1 MKIYITVNGKAI
13 SFATTFVLIFAL
25 LIFIAMTN
33 LYLTYAV
40 TKDSGFNSNTTTT
53 VSGLLVTFLH
63 QQPQQPQLKMTK

>member
-25 LIFIAMTN
+25 ITFITMTN
-33 LYLTYAV
+33 LSLTYAA

-53 VSGLLVTFLH
+53 TFG
-63 QQPQQPQLKMTK
+63 PPGYIPPPATTTPQLKMTK